1 MKWLFLVH
9 QVHTPN
15 SRERV
20 KVWRAIKKT
29 GAILYRNSVYVL
41 PYSKERLE
49 DFQWVCQQ
57 INDSQGDASVFL
69 SNAQNRKEDGV
80 MQKLFAKAREEEYAE
95 VLSSAERLRNRMN
108 LASRRKEITNRLQKS
123 FSREAGQLRE
133 MFEEIRKVD
142 FFQKF
147 PLKRVLQVFI
157 EIDAWL
163 ASADQR
169 ESAASPVRS
178 HSVKAFQKK
187 IWTTRADIHIDR
199 LCSAWLIRRFVDPFA
214 RFVFAPED
222 NLPKNAIPFDVFGA
236 EFSHHGENCTF
247 ETLIQAFRLRDHALQ
262 VIAEIIH
269 DVDLKDHKYGRSE
282 TSGFDMVI
290 RSLSASIKEDQR
302 RLEIGS
308 VLLDGLYRFLSKPAP
323 RKRKA

>member
-1 MKWLFLVH
+1 
-9 QVHTPN
+9 
-15 SRERV
+15 
-20 KVWRAIKKT
+20 
-29 GAILYRNSVYVL
+29 
-41 PYSKERLE
+41 
-49 DFQWVCQQ
+49 
-57 INDSQGDASVFL
+57 
-69 SNAQNRKEDGV
+69 
-80 MQKLFAKAREEEYAE
+80 
-95 VLSSAERLRNRMN
+95 
-108 LASRRKEITNRLQKS
+108 
-123 FSREAGQLRE
+123 
-133 MFEEIRKVD
+133 
-142 FFQKF
+142 
-147 PLKRVLQVFI
+147 
-157 EIDAWL
+157 
-163 ASADQR
+163 
-169 ESAASPVRS
+169 
-178 HSVKAFQKK
+178 
-187 IWTTRADIHIDR
+187 
-199 LCSAWLIRRFVDPFA
+199 
-214 RFVFAPED
+214 VFAPED